1 MNLPIEPCAIVIPH
15 QLPPY
20 LTHDMPIADEV
31 AHDAYAVIRMGT
43 TGNIIDLLAQ
53 CQRMHQGAKVATLIK
68 PLLPLQLR
76 VSERGNGFPS
86 VGHYATDGTTVWRI
100 IDLCGGIIK
109 CGTVAAPN
117 YIEVVAVDAGEP
129 SDFEEDQY
137 ASMYEASRLRF
148 DIKGGAQ

>member
-1 MNLPIEPCAIVIPH
+1 MNLPIEPCAVVIPH

-20 LTHDMPIADEV
+20 LTHDMTRADEEE
-31 AHDAYAVIRMGT
+31 HDVSSVRRLSMT
-43 TGNIIDLLAQ
+43 QDVIDLLAQ
-53 CQRMHQGAKVATLIK
+53 CQRMHQGAKVAALIK

-137 ASMYEASRLRF
+137 ASMYEASR
-148 DIKGGAQ
+148 IVEGGAR

>member
-1 MNLPIEPCAIVIPH
+1 MNLPIEPCAVVIPH

-20 LTHDMPIADEV
+20 LTHDMTRADEEE
-31 AHDAYAVIRMGT
+31 HDVSSVRRLSMT
-43 TGNIIDLLAQ
+43 QDVIDLLAQ
-53 CQRMHQGAKVATLIK
+53 CQRMHQGAKVAALIK

-76 VSERGNGFPS
+76 VSEWGNGFPS

-137 ASMYEASRLRF
+137 ASMYEASR
-148 DIKGGAQ
+148 IVEGGAR